1 MKKAFFILF
10 MMVIIAGCAGR
21 PTPIPDADTPEARLY
36 AEKCSTCHSLAHP
49 MRQSSDEWVHLVEL
63 MEVHMDRI
71 GMPPLTGDE
80 REVIMEYLKGHSR

>member
-1 MKKAFFILF
+1 MKRAFFVLF
-10 MMVIIAGCAGR
+10 TAALLAGCAGR
-21 PTPIPDADTPEARLY
+21 PTPIPDADTSQARLY
-36 AEKCSTCHSLAHP
+36 VEKCSTCHSLAHP
-49 MRQSSDEWVHLVEL
+49 KRQTGGEWVHLVEL